1 MINLVWDYIARNQSL
16 LLQLV
21 IEHVHIVFL
30 ALTFGVLLG
39 IFLGLL
45 AAYYKSLA
53 NIILPCAQIMMTV
66 PSIALIGML
75 LPFLG
80 IGFRNG
86 LVALTLYSL
95 LPIIRN
101 TYTGVKEIQPSII
114 EAASGMGLAESRILW
129 RIKIPLALPVIC
141 AGVRIAVVMIVG
153 IAVIAA
159 FIGAGG
165 LGELIFRGISM
176 GRSEMIITGAIF
188 VSIIAISL
196 DVFLGRVEKILM
208 TRQT

>member
-1 MINLVWDYIARNQSL
+1 MIDLVWRYIAGNQSYL
-16 LLQLV
+16 LELV
-21 IEHVHIVFL
+21 IEHAHLVFL
-30 ALTFGVLLG
+30 ALIFGVLLG

-45 AAYYKSLA
+45 SAYYESLA
-53 NIILPCAQIMMTV
+53 SIILPFAQIMMTV

-101 TYTGVKEIQPSII
+101 TYTGIKEIQPSIL
-114 EAASGMGLAESRILW
+114 EAASGMGLTERKILW

-141 AGVRIAVVMIVG
+141 AGVRTAIVMIVG
-153 IAVIAA
+153 IAAIAA
-159 FIGAGG
+159 YIGAGG
-165 LGELIFRGISM
+165 LGELIFRGIS
-176 GRSEMIITGAIF
+176 RTRPEMIITGAIF
-188 VSIIAISL
+188 VSIMAISL
-196 DVFLGRVEKILM
+196 DILLGRVEKILM